1 MTAVTPRSLWRTER
15 RRERSGT
22 VQRDG
27 NVNADGVGIGGGV
40 GTGPE
45 GYHLLSACR
54 LRPEEGES
62 LRPTQRVGIC

>member
-40 GTGPE
+40 GTGP
-45 GYHLLSACR
+45 GGLRPR
-54 LRPEEGES
+54 LPEEGES